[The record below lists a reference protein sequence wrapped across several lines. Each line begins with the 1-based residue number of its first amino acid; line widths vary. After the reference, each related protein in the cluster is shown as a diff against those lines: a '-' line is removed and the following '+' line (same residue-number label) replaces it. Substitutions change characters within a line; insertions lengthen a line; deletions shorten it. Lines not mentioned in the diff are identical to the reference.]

1 MRIAVDRLQN
11 FVEAVAVAEG
21 VPADH
26 ARTFAARMI
35 DADLRGMH
43 GHGVIRL
50 GPYVRRMRAGGY
62 QLRPTIRA
70 TLETPVSALIDG
82 DNGLGQVVM
91 TFAVETALE
100 KAATAGLA
108 WVGVTRGNH
117 AGAGGVYAAMAL
129 PRDLIGVYMAV
140 GNANH
145 MAPWGGLDPLLSTN
159 PIAVAIPAGDEPG
172 FVLDIATSMTSY
184 GQVKVH
190 AQSGAPMPVGW
201 MVDGD
206 GESLTDASRSG
217 EGLLLPMGE
226 HKGSGLSMMVGM
238 LAGVLNGA
246 AFGSAVLDFNAD
258 FETPTNTGQA
268 FLAMRPD
275 LFRDLPE
282 FKAEMDA
289 RIRELRTSRP
299 VPGRG
304 PVRIP
309 GAGAAERAGEMRA
322 QGIPISD
329 AVHASLRSLAADH
342 DLGAMLEA

>member
-1 MRIAVDRLQN
+1 MRIAVDRLQG
-11 FVEAVAVAEG
+11 FVEAIARGEG
-21 VPADH
+21 VSAEH
-26 ARTFAARMI
+26 AAVFAARVI

-50 GPYVRRMRAGGY
+50 APYVRRMRAGGY
-62 QLRPTIRA
+62 QLRPDIRA
-70 TLETPVSALIDG
+70 TRATPVSALVDG

-91 TFAVETALE
+91 TFAVELALQ
-100 KAATAGLA
+100 KAATSGMA
-108 WVGVTRGNH
+108 WVGVTHGNH

-129 PRDLIGVYMAV
+129 PHDLIGMYMAV

-145 MAPWGGLDPLLSTN
+145 MAPWGGVEPLLSTN
-159 PIAVAIPAGDEPG
+159 PLAIAIPAGEEPG

-190 AQSGAPMPVGW
+190 AQSGTPMPVGW

-206 GESLTDASRSG
+206 GNPLTDATRSG

-268 FLAMRPD
+268 FLAVRPD
-275 LFRDLPE
+275 LFRDLPD
-282 FKAEMDA
+282 FKAEMDQ
-289 RIRELRTSRP
+289 RIRELRDSRP
-299 VPGRG
+299 LPGRG

-309 GAGAAERAGEMRA
+309 GEGAAQREQEMRA
-322 QGIPISD
+322 QGIPVSD
-329 AVHASLRSLAADH
+329 AVLASLRGLAADH
-342 DLGAMLEA
+342 HVETLLE